1 MFYWQLE
8 NMFIFVTS
16 LLCFEAPKKMI
27 VHTFLCTVLITTI
40 HPRILAESSSL
51 SKYINFVWVSSVHSH
66 ALLFCPNNWIA
77 TVALQAFFFGLGYI
91 NASLICYVL
100 VAECCR
106 ICRLMLKMFLE
117 YCFPKG
123 LFIKQCNLNLLIYRL
138 LRCNGRL
145 MYIGRS
151 FNMPPR
157 ATPRAFDFFENHCSN
172 SALPGPKC
180 RSNAP
185 HTRVHSGDQM
195 PPPWGHFTGT

>member
-77 TVALQAFFFGLGYI
+77 TVALQVFFFGLGYI

-151 FNMPPR
+151 FNMPPPGNPPGIWLFWKSLFKFPPTR
-157 ATPRAFDFFENHCSN
+157 AKMPF
-172 SALPGPKC
+172 KC
-180 RSNAP
+180 P
-185 HTRVHSGDQM
+185 TH
-195 PPPWGHFTGT
+195 